1 MLTCVTVLVFRM
13 NPCTLGWYLPI
24 LVKDVPGALQ
34 PSDGDRLGAR
44 SGPSAPPKTN
54 ARDKEDP
61 RGSERKGANSTA
73 LEPSTN
79 PMNSGSRPES
89 SNEDGERESLRNST
103 GSGGVTWKDLDSKFR
118 RDLPDDA
125 YAGRLVYRGL
135 VMRAC
140 PAIRMLDGVEVSEK
154 EKEKA
159 ERVLKGVVGIT
170 RENRFGGSQGRQ

>member
-1 MLTCVTVLVFRM
+1 MLVCSRM
-13 NPCTLGWYLPI
+13 NPCTLGWYLPL

-34 PSDGDRLGAR
+34 PSDGDRIKAP
-44 SGPSAPPKTN
+44 SGPNALSTN
-54 ARDKEDP
+54 ARDKENSG
-61 RGSERKGANSTA
+61 GSEPKGANNTA
-73 LEPSTN
+73 LEPSSS
-79 PMNSGSRPES
+79 PMSSSSRPAS
-89 SNEDGERESLRNST
+89 SNEDGERGSPRNSA

-154 EKEKA
+154 EREKA
-159 ERVLKGVVGIT
+159 ERLLKGVVDIA
-170 RENRFGGSQGRQ
+170 REKRRRGSQEGQ

>member
-1 MLTCVTVLVFRM
+1 M

-34 PSDGDRLGAR
+34 PSDGDRLGSH
-44 SGPSAPPKTN
+44 SGSNAPSRTN
-54 ARDKEDP
+54 ARGKDGPE
-61 RGSERKGANSTA
+61 GSEREGANKTA
-73 LEPSTN
+73 LESSAN

-89 SNEDGERESLRNST
+89 SNEDRERESLRNST

-135 VMRAC
+135 VMGAC

-159 ERVLKGVVGIT
+159 GRVLKGVVGIT
-170 RENRFGGSQGRQ
+170 REKILRGSQEE